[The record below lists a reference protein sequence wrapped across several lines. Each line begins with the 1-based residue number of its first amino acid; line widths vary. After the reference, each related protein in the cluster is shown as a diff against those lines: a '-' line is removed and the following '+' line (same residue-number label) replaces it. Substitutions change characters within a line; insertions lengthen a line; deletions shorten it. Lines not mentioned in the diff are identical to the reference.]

1 MEGQRFKTWTD
12 GDTNTVVLGIENLK
26 QDDEGA
32 YKCVINNGGGEVEHE
47 FNIYVTGNTLT
58 KQRKIYI
65 HFLFLLVEGGMDFR
79 AMLMKRKKPQKKVVV
94 VCF

>member
-65 HFLFLLVEGGMDFR
+65 HLLFLLVEGGMDFR

>member
-32 YKCVINNGGGEVEHE
+32 YKCVINNGGGEVAHE
-47 FNIYVTGNTLT
+47 FNIYVTG
-58 KQRKIYI
+58 KIHQGHYLQG
-65 HFLFLLVEGGMDFR
+65 HQSFR
-79 AMLMKRKKPQKKVVV
+79 IYHQ
-94 VCF
+94 FS